1 MQAEDNTVMT
11 KICKYTTLLG
21 LLVWVSSTAV
31 ADDQGTKASIEKKLT
46 SEYALTK
53 TTDDKSDIVTAGAVL
68 VLQKDKVFMVP
79 TDATGNPCQNT
90 YKDGKLN
97 QSGACKVN
105 DTFRKIPGFG
115 HVIPG
120 QDKAIASRAFVT
132 GEKFWLTKIE
142 VRDAGKDKSVNLEF
156 FTDAIKDVRYKGT
169 LTIPFKGGALPSPDD
184 ALKLVAEVITVA
196 PSEDAKD
203 DKGDKGK
210 GGQQE
215 APAAAAPAAA
225 NNAAPAPAAPA
236 AAAAPADAPPPP
248 IEAPPPPPADPANIK
263 EGQTPDEVV
272 AALGQP
278 TKKAKIGTKEIYYY
292 KDLKVVFLNGKV
304 KDVQ

>member
-1 MQAEDNTVMT
+1 MK
-11 KICKYTTLLG
+11 KIWMCNALLA
-21 LLVWVSSTAV
+21 LLVCVSFSAM

-53 TTDDKSDIVTAGAVL
+53 TTDDRTDIVTAGAVL
-68 VLQKDKVFMVP
+68 VLQKDKVYMVP
-79 TDATGNPCQNT
+79 TDASGNPCQNN
-90 YKDGKLN
+90 YKDGRLS

-105 DTFRKIPGFG
+105 ETFRKIPGFG

-132 GEKFWLTKIE
+132 GEKFWLTKID
-142 VRDAGKDKSVNLEF
+142 VRDTGRDKGVMLEF
-156 FTDAIKDVRYKGT
+156 FTDAINDVRYRGT
-169 LTIPFKGGALPSPDD
+169 LMVQFKGGNLPSPED

-203 DKGDKGK
+203 DKEKPAKQG

-215 APAAAAPAAA
+215 
-225 NNAAPAPAAPA
+225 AAPA
-236 AAAAPADAPPPP
+236 AAAAPPAAEAAPPPVDAPPPA
-248 IEAPPPPPADPANIK
+248 IEAPPPPPAEPATVAI
-263 EGQTPDEVV
+263 GQTPDQVV

-278 TKKAKIGTKEIYYY
+278 TTKAKVGAKEIYYY
-292 KDLKVVFLNGKV
+292 KDIKVVFLNGKV
-304 KDVQ
+304 KDIQ

>member
-1 MQAEDNTVMT
+1 MRM
-11 KICKYTTLLG
+11 ICKYAIPLG
-21 LLVWVSSTAV
+21 LLVLVSSTAM
-31 ADDQGTKASIEKKLT
+31 AEDQGTKASIEKKLT

-79 TDATGNPCQNT
+79 TDASGNPCQNT
-90 YKDGKLN
+90 YKDGRLS

-142 VRDAGKDKSVNLEF
+142 VRDSGRDKGIALEF

-169 LTIPFKGGALPSPDD
+169 LVIPFKGGSMPSPDD
-184 ALKLVAEVITVA
+184 ALKLMAEVITVA
-196 PSEDAKD
+196 PSDDAKD
-203 DKGDKGK
+203 DKGKQ

-215 APAAAAPAAA
+215 APAAAAPEA
-225 NNAAPAPAAPA
+225 AAPAPAAPA
-236 AAAAPADAPPPP
+236 PAAAAPADAAPPP
-248 IEAPPPPPADPANIK
+248 IEAPPPPPAEPATVAV
-263 EGQTPDEVV
+263 GQTPDEVV